1 MTQILLDLFNKIVLL
16 KQVILIFSIAMLFVS
31 CSSTKKKGETGK
43 LGRFYHNVTAKYNG
57 YFNANEILKESFV
70 VLEESNDDNYD
81 QILNLYPY
89 QPSDPKSATAELD
102 RAIEKV
108 STVVSLHRPSKWV
121 DDCYLLLGKAQF
133 LKQDYE
139 SAEETF
145 RFFQEEFDPYSIY
158 NAKYEKNK
166 RESSKEKKKS
176 REAERDIKRKELE
189 EEKKETKEKRQ
200 EEKETKKQEREKKD
214 KTRKDLKKKTDKL
227 NDQIRDLKKDLKKAE
242 RKRREEIR
250 KKEKEARKKKKR
262 LPKKDPNAD
271 PRSSKEKQLQAK
283 LDSKKAELDKLRN
296 PQKEKIEEPKP
307 VVQEETVVAENSPE
321 QIEEEETKAKKK
333 KKSTREIPGGGLF
346 KHKPAYY
353 EGILWLAMTYAERG
367 NAFSSEY
374 LLKTLEE
381 EGVYKEIQEDI
392 PAAYA
397 HLYLKQKDYEK
408 AIPALNRA
416 IEKEDNKKAKAR
428 YAFILAQIYESK
440 NNYSEA
446 LKYYSQV
453 DNYKPSFLMDFNAKL
468 KKIKLSHAT
477 DKTSKESALKSLDKL
492 LKEAKYEDFKS
503 QLYFA
508 KGELELENNNIAE
521 AIGFFQ
527 KSLSEPGSSN
537 LQQANVYYSL
547 ASIFYEQEKYFS
559 SSTYYDSTL
568 IVLDK
573 KDDRYLEV
581 EKRAR
586 NLKDIAL
593 NIEIITE
600 QDSLLRLAS
609 LSRDELKELAEQVE
623 KENKEKGVTNTKSK
637 SARSERKTNTGNRR
651 AGGSSSS
658 FFAYNNLA
666 LVQGQSDFRRKW
678 GERALEDNWRRSNR
692 TNASEIDDF
701 EVVEEE
707 AKSDFSDEQ
716 IRKILGDIPFSPQQK
731 RTANNKIADAMYD
744 LGIKYRDNLESYEK
758 STETLEELLRRFP
771 DYEKRLDAY
780 YYLYLSYNDLNQS
793 RAAQV
798 YATKITSEF
807 PESDYAKIIS
817 DPNYLNKLI
826 ADGGSLERTYKD
838 VYALFESEQ
847 YAQAKAKIDQAKI
860 ELESSNPYAAK
871 FGLLD
876 AMCIGSM
883 EGKDAYVKALRDVTT
898 RYPNTPEKTRAQEIM
913 RFLRGEG
920 DAFSELIYEEE
931 KDVFKL
937 EDKKLH
943 YNILVVYD
951 ISNKEMN
958 DLKVALSN
966 YNKKYHKSDRLKV
979 ASIFLN
985 REDESQIV
993 LIRRFKDKSKAMQ
1006 YYVTALSRSDELTN
1020 GLDIDYTMYSVTQ
1033 RNYREIIKQKSEK
1046 AYRAFY
1052 EKNYLNQ

>member
-1 MTQILLDLFNKIVLL
+1 M
-16 KQVILIFSIAMLFVS
+16 KQVILVFSIAMLCVS

-43 LGRFYHNVTAKYNG
+43 FGRFYHNVTAKYNG

-89 QPSDPKSATAELD
+89 QPSDPKSATVELD

-158 NAKYEKNK
+158 SAKFEKNRK
-166 RESSKEKKKS
+166 QSSSEKKKV
-176 REAERDIKRKELE
+176 RDEERDVKRKEIDE
-189 EEKKETKEKRQ
+189 KKKETKEKRQ
-200 EEKETKKQEREKKD
+200 EERETKADDREKRD
-214 KTRKDLKKKTDKL
+214 KARKDLRKKTDKL
-227 NDQIRDLKKDLKKAE
+227 NDEIRDIKKDLKKAE
-242 RKRREEIR
+242 KKRKDEIR

-283 LDSKKAELDKLRN
+283 LESKQAELERLKN
-296 PQKEKIEEPKP
+296 PSEAKEEKP
-307 VVQEETVVAENSPE
+307 VIEPTEETVVQETAIEDELDAEEGSKTN
-321 QIEEEETKAKKK
+321 K
-333 KKSTREIPGGGLF
+333 KKSTRQVPGGGLF

-367 NAFSSEY
+367 NSFSSEY
-374 LLKTLEE
+374 LLRSLEE
-381 EGVYKEIQEDI
+381 ENVYDEIKEEI

-397 HLYLKQKDYEK
+397 HLYLKQKDYDK
-408 AIPALNRA
+408 AIPALNNA
-416 IEKEDNKKAKAR
+416 IEKESSKKVKAR
-428 YAFILAQIYESK
+428 YAFILAQIYEYK
-440 NNYSEA
+440 QNYSEA

-453 DNYKPSFLMDFNAKL
+453 DNFKPSFLMDFHAKL
-468 KKIKLSHAT
+468 KKLKLSHST
-477 DKTSKESALKSLDKL
+477 GKTSKESALKSLDKMI
-492 LKEAKYEDFKS
+492 KEEKYADFRS

-508 KGELELENNNIAE
+508 KGELEIENNNIAE

-527 KSLSEPGSSN
+527 KSLKEPGSTKQ
-537 LQQANVYYSL
+537 QQANVYNSL
-547 ASIFYEQEKYFS
+547 ANIFYKQEKYLP

-573 KDDRYLEV
+573 KDERYLEV

-593 NIEIITE
+593 NIKIINE
-600 QDSLLRLAS
+600 QDSLLRLS
-609 LSRDELKELAEQVE
+609 TLTREELIELAERVE
-623 KENKEKGVTNTKSK
+623 QENIEKGVADA
-637 SARSERKTNTGNRR
+637 SAISRPSRKPGAGNRR
-651 AGGSSSS
+651 TGRESSS
-658 FFAYNNLA
+658 FFAYNDMA
-666 LVQGQSDFRRKW
+666 LLQGQSDFRRKW
-678 GERALEDNWRRSNR
+678 GDRALEDNWRRSNR
-692 TNASEIDDF
+692 TNASETTDV
-701 EVVEEE
+701 EVVVDEP
-707 AKSDFSDEQ
+707 KKDMSDEQ
-716 IRKILGDIPFSPQQK
+716 VRKILGDIPFSPKQK
-731 RTANNKIADAMYD
+731 TSANNKIADAMYD
-744 LGIKYRDNLESYEK
+744 LGVKYRDNLDNYEK
-758 STETLEELLRRFP
+758 STETLEELLRRYPNF
-771 DYEKRLDAY
+771 EKRLDAY
-780 YYLYLSYNDLNQS
+780 YYLYLSYNDLNQRS
-793 RAAQV
+793 KANG
-798 YATKITSEF
+798 YASKITSEF

-817 DPNYLNKLI
+817 DPAYLDELI
-826 ADGGSLERTYKD
+826 ADGGSLERIYKE
-838 VYALFESEQ
+838 VYSLFENEK
-847 YAQAKAKIDQAKI
+847 YAQAKARIDLSKN
-860 ELESSNPYAAK
+860 ELELSNPYAAK
-871 FGLLD
+871 FGLLS
-876 AMCIGSM
+876 AMCIGSL

-898 RYPNTPEKTRAQEIM
+898 RYPNAPEKTRAQEIL

-920 DAFSELIYEEE
+920 DAFSDLIYEEE
-931 KDVFKL
+931 KDVFKD
-937 EDKKLH
+937 EEEKLH

-951 ISNKEMN
+951 VDNNKMN
-958 DLKVALSN
+958 DLKVALSD
-966 YNKKYHKSDRLKV
+966 YNKKYHKQDKLKV

-985 REDESQIV
+985 REDDSQIV
-993 LIRRFKDKSKAMQ
+993 LIRRFKNKSKAMQ
-1006 YYVTALSRSDELTN
+1006 YYVSAITKADELTK

-1052 EKNYLNQ
+1052 EKYYLNQ